1 MVRWFWEIVDGMD
14 KEDLALLVQ
23 FVTGT
28 SKVPLDG
35 FAALQGVHGP
45 QKFQIHKAY
54 GDVERL
60 PTGEGRGGGCRW
72 ASAAGTFD
80 QRRLTHLSPS
90 PLPTAHTCFNQLDI
104 LEYATKEQLRERLM
118 MALHE
123 GSEGF
128 GFA

>member
-35 FAALQGVHGP
+35 FVALQGVHGP

-54 GDVERL
+54 GDVTRL
-60 PTGEGRGGGCRW
+60 PTGDGWLGCVWGVWSRW
-72 ASAAGTFD
+72 GEDEKRA
-80 QRRLTHLSPS
+80 P
-90 PLPTAHTCFNQLDI
+90 
-104 LEYATKEQLRERLM
+104 
-118 MALHE
+118 
-123 GSEGF
+123 
-128 GFA
+128 